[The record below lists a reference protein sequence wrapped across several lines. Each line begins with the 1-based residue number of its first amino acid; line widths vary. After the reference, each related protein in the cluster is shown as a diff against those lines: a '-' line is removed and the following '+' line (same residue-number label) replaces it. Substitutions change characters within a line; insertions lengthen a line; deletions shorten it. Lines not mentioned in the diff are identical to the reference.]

1 MKAALTI
8 AGSDSGGGAGIQ
20 ADLKTFEAHEI
31 YGTTAI
37 TALTAQNTVGVQ
49 EVMPIP
55 VAMVIAQLHSIL
67 DDFEISAGKTG
78 MLFSAE
84 IIHAIAETLRSYD
97 SFPLVVDPVMVATS
111 GDPLLE
117 KDAIAA
123 LQQEIFP
130 LATLITPNL
139 SEAALL
145 ANITIEI
152 EQDMLMAAEMISEMA
167 PEAWILIKG
176 GHLQENPGT
185 DLLFREGHAE
195 WLRGPYIETLDTH
208 GTGCTLS
215 AAIAARLS
223 MGVPVPIAV
232 RGAKE
237 FMTGALKYAWHGL
250 GKGRGSL
257 RHHYYHNVKLFP

>member
-20 ADLKTFEAHEI
+20 ADLKTFEAHEVF
-31 YGTTAI
+31 GTSAI

-49 EVMPIP
+49 EVMP
-55 VAMVIAQLHSIL
+55 VSVDMVQAQLRSIL
-67 DDFEISAGKTG
+67 DDFHIGAGKTG
-78 MLFSAE
+78 MLFNAE
-84 IIHAIAETLRSYD
+84 IIRAIAETLKGYP
-97 SFPLVVDPVMVATS
+97 SFPLVVDPVMVASS
-111 GDPLLE
+111 GDRLLE
-117 KDAIAA
+117 KDAIQAMKE
-123 LQQEIFP
+123 EIFP

-145 ANITIEI
+145 ADISIQI
-152 EQDMLMAAEMISEMA
+152 EQDMLLAAENISLMA
-167 PEAWILIKG
+167 PEAWILVKG
-176 GHLQENPGT
+176 GHLKDQPGT
-185 DLLFREGHAE
+185 DLLYHDGHAE
-195 WLRGPYIETLDTH
+195 WLRGPFIETLDTH

-223 MGVPVPIAV
+223 MGVHVPIAV

-257 RHHYYHNVKLFP
+257 RHHYYHNLKLFP